1 MKKAVCA
8 DDAAA
13 GIYGAYMYS
22 YPHKTA
28 YGPLENIG
36 LAAYL
41 RRSFCA
47 QVPPELYF
55 HIPFCRSKCGY
66 CNLFSAAGADGEYI
80 SRYMDALCAQFERM
94 DLAGK
99 QFRGVTLGGG
109 TPLALPETELVRLLS
124 LAEARG
130 CGVETSPGEAV
141 EEKLAIL
148 RDFRTERISL
158 GVQSL
163 DGTELARL
171 GRAADTAAIY
181 GALERLKKAGFPR
194 LNVDL
199 IYGIPGQ
206 SLSSLEA
213 TLRGILRYEPEEIF
227 LYPLYIRR
235 GTALFGQ
242 EPDRNIYNLYFFGRD
257 LLAAAGYVQLS
268 MRQFAKKPPANP
280 ASCGLDDMIGIGC
293 GARSYLGDLHF
304 CRPYAAGREAS
315 LRLISEYIA
324 DNGNPAP
331 LYGYIL
337 NDDEQKRRFII
348 KNLLYYRGL
357 CVNDYR
363 RRFKSDPRADF
374 PLFEELRETGCVEV
388 CGETNAAAPA
398 VFLRLTEKGL
408 SLSDMIGPRFISAA
422 VRAGMDAWRLI

>member
-1 MKKAVCA
+1 MKKAACA
-8 DDAAA
+8 GDVARV
-13 GIYGAYMYS
+13 YGAYMYS

-28 YGPLENIG
+28 YRPLEHTG

-41 RRSFCA
+41 ERSFCA
-47 QVPPELYF
+47 DVPPELYV

-66 CNLFSAAGADGEYI
+66 CNLFSVAGAADEYI
-80 SRYMDALCAQFERM
+80 SRYMNALRAQFERM
-94 DLAGK
+94 GLAGK
-99 QFRGVTLGGG
+99 KFRGVTLGGG

-124 LAEARG
+124 LTEARC
-130 CGVETSPGEAV
+130 CGVETSPGEAAP
-141 EEKLAIL
+141 EKLAIL
-148 RDFRTERISL
+148 RDFRAERISL

-163 DGTELARL
+163 DRTELARL
-171 GRAADTAAIY
+171 GRAVDTEAIY
-181 GALERLKKAGFPR
+181 GALERLKQAGFPR

-206 SLSSLEA
+206 SCSSLEA

-227 LYPLYIRR
+227 LYPLYIRG

-242 EPDRNIYNLYFFGRD
+242 EPGRNIYDLYFFGRD
-257 LLAAAGYVQLS
+257 LLAAAGYAQLS

-293 GARSYLGDLHF
+293 GARTYLGDLHF
-304 CRPYAAGREAS
+304 CRPYAAGRESS
-315 LRLISEYIA
+315 LRLISAYIA

-331 LYGYIL
+331 RYGYIL
-337 NDDEQKRRFII
+337 NQDEQKRRFII

-357 CVNDYR
+357 RVDDYR
-363 RRFKSDPRADF
+363 GRFKSDPQVDF
-374 PLFEELRETGCVEV
+374 PLFEELRETGRVAV
-388 CGETNAAAPA
+388 CEETTDSAGA
-398 VFLRLTEKGL
+398 VFLRLTETGL

-422 VRAGMDAWRLI
+422 VRARMDAWQPA